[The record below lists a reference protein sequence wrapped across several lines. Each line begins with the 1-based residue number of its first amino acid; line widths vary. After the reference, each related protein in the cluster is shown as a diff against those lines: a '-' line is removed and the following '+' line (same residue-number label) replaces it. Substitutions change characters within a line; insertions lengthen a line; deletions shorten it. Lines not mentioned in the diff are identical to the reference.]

1 VITRRQALQGSGVVA
16 LAGLLAACG
25 AGGGSLAS
33 KPQGSVDINPQPRD
47 KVRDGGILRVPID
60 QLPSNLN
67 PGHVDGWCGALNT
80 IDQAVLPY
88 LFTATAD
95 GGLAIDPDYLTN
107 AAITSTNPQVVTY
120 TINPKA
126 RWSDGSPITYRDF
139 AANWQALN
147 GTNPAYPIAG
157 TTGYD
162 DIVSVA
168 RGVDDQQVLVTFR
181 RPYGEWKNLFFPLTP
196 ASLNSSPEAFSKA
209 WQTTIPVTSGPFT
222 VQQIDQTAKTV
233 TVARDPKWWGAPPK
247 LDRIVFTVIDSAAMP
262 DALAN
267 NELDIYSISSVDR
280 LRRAQTT
287 PGAVIRNAPS
297 RTSYNITFNGAPGAT
312 LADLQLRQAI
322 AQGINRE
329 EVTRRIM
336 GQITPNAR
344 PNGNHLYAPGTKDY
358 RDNADALPYDPAK
371 VQRTLD
377 TLGWRRQGTGPNA
390 PRAKDGKQLTL
401 RLVYS
406 EDPTNQNIVSTIQN
420 QLGLLGVTVTLVQA
434 DNSQFFPTYI
444 NRGNFDLGM
453 FLWESVPG
461 PFSSALG
468 IYARPLGDNVRQN
481 YGRIGTPEIDALFA
495 QGTAELDDAK
505 RAVLGNRVD
514 RLIWHQAHSV
524 ILFTA
529 SGADAVRTN
538 VANYGAHGFADPD
551 YINAGFTK

>member
-1 VITRRQALQGSGVVA
+1 VITRRQALQGAGLVA
-16 LAGLLAACG
+16 ASALLAACG
-25 AGGGSLAS
+25 GGGSSIAPT
-33 KPQGSVDINPQPRD
+33 PQGSTDINPQPRD
-47 KVRDGGILRVPID
+47 KVRDGGVLRVPID
-60 QLPSNLN
+60 HLPSNLN
-67 PGHVDGWCGALNT
+67 PGHVDGWSGALNT

-88 LFTATAD
+88 LFVATAD
-95 GGLAIDPDYLTN
+95 GGLAINPDFLVS

-126 RWSDGSPITYRDF
+126 VWSDGSSITYRDF

-147 GTNPAYPIAG
+147 GTNPAFPIAG

-162 DIVSVA
+162 DIVSVTH
-168 RGVDDQQVLVTFR
+168 GSDDRQVLVTFR
-181 RPYGEWKNLFFPLTP
+181 QPFGEWKGLFFPLTP
-196 ASLNSSPEAFSKA
+196 AALNSSPAAFNTA

-222 VQQIDQTAKTV
+222 VQKVDQTAKTI
-233 TVARDPKWWGAPPK
+233 TVARDPKWWGTPAK
-247 LDRIVFTVIDSAAMP
+247 LDRIVFTAIDSAATP

-297 RTSYNITFNGAPGAT
+297 RTSYNITLNGAPGAT
-312 LADLQLRQAI
+312 LGDPRLRQAI
-322 AQGINRE
+322 AQGMDRE
-329 EVTRRIM
+329 EVTHRIM

-344 PNGNHLYAPGTKDY
+344 ANGNHLYAPGTKDY
-358 RDNADALPYDPAK
+358 RDNSDALPYNPVKA
-371 VQRTLD
+371 QRTLD
-377 TLGWRRQGTGPNA
+377 ALGWVRQGTEPTA
-390 PRAKDGKQLTL
+390 PRAKNGKQLTL

-420 QLGLLGVTVTLVQA
+420 QLAQIGVTVTLIQT
-434 DNSQFFPTYI
+434 DGTQFFPTYI

-461 PFSSALG
+461 PFSSAVG

-481 YGRIGTPEIDALFA
+481 YGRVGTPEIDALFA

-505 RAVLGNRVD
+505 RAELGNRVD
-514 RLIWHQAHSV
+514 RLIWQQAHSV

-529 SGADAVRTN
+529 SGADAVRAN
-538 VANYGAHGFADPD
+538 VANFGAHGFADPD
-551 YINAGFTK
+551 YVNAGFLK